1 MYTPL
6 YICKCFFFFFFK
18 QKTAYEMR
26 ISDWSSDVCSSDLA
40 RSHGRFFPSPRILA
54 VPRCRARA
62 LRAQKLFGF
71 RMGARRIDVCERA
84 RPTRSLCAAAA
95 EGGRDARTGRDAS
108 RADRGA
114 GDRLGPG
121 RTTPALV
128 DRPARQGG
136 GFAPHAA
143 ALRSC
148 AKEI

>member
-1 MYTPL
+1 
-6 YICKCFFFFFFK
+6 
-18 QKTAYEMR
+18 MR
-26 ISDWSSDVCSSDLA
+26 ISDWSSDVCSSDL
-40 RSHGRFFPSPRILA
+40 PRILA

-95 EGGRDARTGRDAS
+95 EGGRDARNGCDAS

-128 DRPARQGG
+128 DRPAR
-136 GFAPHAA
+136 
-143 ALRSC
+143 
-148 AKEI
+148 KEIGKHTSELPSLLRNSNAVYSLKKKTS

>member
-1 MYTPL
+1 
-6 YICKCFFFFFFK
+6 
-18 QKTAYEMR
+18 MR
-26 ISDWSSDVCSSDLA
+26 ISDWSSDVCSSDL
-40 RSHGRFFPSPRILA
+40 PRILA

-114 GDRLGPG
+114 CDRLGPG
-121 RTTPALV
+121 RTTPALI
-128 DRPARQGG
+128 DRTAPQAIAFEPLPAT
-136 GFAPHAA
+136 
-143 ALRSC
+143 LRSC
-148 AKEI
+148 ALAPRFV